1 MPTIKSVRASEVPR
15 VDQRRAFD
23 HRTAESAAWHD
34 LLVSLDAAQWQR
46 PTVCPE
52 WNVADIAGHLCGQA
66 EDALTPWSFPVRDRR
81 ALRRY
86 PDVPLID
93 GHMLVQADE
102 HRGTPPAEL
111 IADFDRLWKKANR
124 TMLRLPALIRG
135 FKVKVDS
142 IPIPAFQRLSLG
154 YIQDVLLP
162 RDLWMHRDDVCQALG
177 RTFDPGHY
185 GAELVAQVLL
195 DLEVGEVWTGPPT
208 TVVLTGPAGGTW
220 QLGKGEPAATAQ
232 IDSVSWMR
240 TISGR
245 DDHPVI
251 KLLEGDP
258 AGAECVETTRMPF

>member
-1 MPTIKSVRASEVPR
+1 
-15 VDQRRAFD
+15 
-23 HRTAESAAWHD
+23 
-34 LLVSLDAAQWQR
+34 
-46 PTVCPE
+46 
-52 WNVADIAGHLCGQA
+52 
-66 EDALTPWSFPVRDRR
+66 
-81 ALRRY
+81 
-86 PDVPLID
+86 VPLID

-177 RTFDPGHY
+177 RTFDPGQY
-185 GAELVAQVLL
+185 GVELVAQVLL

-220 QLGKGEPAATAQ
+220 Q
-232 IDSVSWMR
+232 R
-240 TISGR
+240 
-245 DDHPVI
+245 
-251 KLLEGDP
+251 
-258 AGAECVETTRMPF
+258 

>member
-1 MPTIKSVRASEVPR
+1 
-15 VDQRRAFD
+15 
-23 HRTAESAAWHD
+23 
-34 LLVSLDAAQWQR
+34 
-46 PTVCPE
+46 
-52 WNVADIAGHLCGQA
+52 
-66 EDALTPWSFPVRDRR
+66 
-81 ALRRY
+81 
-86 PDVPLID
+86 VPLID

-162 RDLWMHRDDVCQALG
+162 RDLWMHRDDVCQTLG
-177 RTFDPGHY
+177 RTFDPGKY

-220 QLGKGEPAATAQ
+220 RLGKGEPVATVQ
-232 IDSVSWMR
+232 IDAVAWMR

-245 DDHPVI
+245 DDHPVV
-251 KLLEGDP
+251 KLLEGD
-258 AGAECVETTRMPF
+258 ATSAECVEAIRMAF